1 MDDLKVAP
9 TCKMA
14 GMKRALV
21 LLVLVV
27 LAGCSRAPKVGLVV
41 GMAGLGDRGYSDLAH
56 QGLLRAQKEF
66 GIRIEVREP
75 TSLADIAQQ
84 VEALSRNGCAL
95 VVALGFSHG
104 PAVQEVSAR
113 WPGTKFAMVDS
124 PIEARENV
132 VSYVFREN
140 EGSLLVGA
148 IAGLVTKSGTVGF
161 LGGMESPVIQRF
173 ERGYRQGVELVRP
186 RAKVLVR
193 YVGRDTS
200 AFSDEARAY
209 ELSRAMY
216 AAGADVAFHA
226 ASRAGFGL
234 IRAAKEAGTF
244 AIGVDANQNGVA
256 PGTVLTSML
265 KHVDLATYHAAKSVV
280 EGAFHP
286 GIIVL
291 GLSDRGV
298 DYAVDDHNRSLLSPA
313 VLARVEQIRSDYLAG
328 LIPLR

>member
-1 MDDLKVAP
+1 MIK
-9 TCKMA
+9 CER
-14 GMKRALV
+14 MKRLLALTMFCGFV
-21 LLVLVV
+21 
-27 LAGCSRAPKVGLVV
+27 GCARAPKVGLVV
-41 GMAGLGDRGYSDLAH
+41 GMAGLGDRGYSDLAY

-84 VEALSRNGCAL
+84 VEELSRNGCAL

-113 WPGTKFAMVDS
+113 YPGTKFAMVDS
-124 PIEARENV
+124 PIEARANV

-173 ERGYRQGVELVRP
+173 ERGYRRGVELVRP
-186 RAKVLVR
+186 RARVLVR
-193 YVGRDTS
+193 YVGRGTA
-200 AFSDEARAY
+200 AFSDEPRAY
-209 ELSRAMY
+209 EISRTMF
-216 AAGADVAFHA
+216 AAGADVVFHA

-234 IRAAKEAGTF
+234 IRAAKEAGKF
-244 AIGVDANQNGVA
+244 AIGVDANQNAVA

-265 KHVDLATYHAAKSVV
+265 KHVDLATYRAAESVV
-280 EGAFHP
+280 QGAFHP
-286 GIIVL
+286 GIVLL

-298 DYAVDDHNRSLLSPA
+298 DYAVDEHNRSLLSPA
-313 VLARVEQIRSDYLAG
+313 ILARVEQIRKDYLAG